1 MSAER
6 PIVVANADIAP
17 SSLTLGTAT
26 INAGGTTPLELK
38 VTNQGTATAQG
49 IVVTIS
55 LAAGGTTSQVANVNL
70 GSLAPYAS
78 ATVAATLTAP
88 TMSGTSAVTATV
100 TTSSPEADTAN
111 NTAVATLEVLGS
123 STSTATASSQTAT
136 IVSSPPA
143 ATTTSCD
150 YYAAPNGIG
159 DGLSSSQPFRV
170 SGFWALAAP
179 GKTLCLLDGTY
190 QGAAGM
196 ISPGTAAAG
205 VSGTSASPITIKA
218 LNEGGVLIDG
228 QGARLPLYLNGNQ
241 WWIIEGVNVAN
252 SSGDVVAVY
261 GSHNNILRRICA
273 WNAGGGNNHV
283 WQLWNANYNTFE
295 DVCGFGNGRTILT
308 EYSSNGTSIQNKF
321 RRFWARWD
329 GWTGTNC
336 GDPACGGPQGVIQA
350 TYLSQNSMLLENVIL
365 VWNGANGSY
374 PDQLKFLMVA
384 GRAVNPNDGYPSGL
398 RLLGS
403 LGYGYPGAS
412 LQPQNLFFQAENV
425 GRFTLQDVVAIGS
438 FSNAL
443 FEGPLLLVG
452 ATAPT
457 PGAIVNR
464 VTTVKSSNGRASSFG
479 SAWTVSGF
487 NENPAAAG
495 LTGRNVFDTGTTEAS
510 LCYRYN
516 EGTRQTTPLWPWPM
530 DERIK
535 AALAMA
541 GSKSLVGSA
550 GNGYTANTVTS
561 EVVSKV
567 GAIPA
572 GCGG

>member
-1 MSAER
+1 
-6 PIVVANADIAP
+6 
-17 SSLTLGTAT
+17 
-26 INAGGTTPLELK
+26 
-38 VTNQGTATAQG
+38 
-49 IVVTIS
+49 
-55 LAAGGTTSQVANVNL
+55 
-70 GSLAPYAS
+70 
-78 ATVAATLTAP
+78 
-88 TMSGTSAVTATV
+88 
-100 TTSSPEADTAN
+100 
-111 NTAVATLEVLGS
+111 
-123 STSTATASSQTAT
+123 
-136 IVSSPPA
+136 
-143 ATTTSCD
+143 
-150 YYAAPNGIG
+150 
-159 DGLSSSQPFRV
+159 
-170 SGFWALAAP
+170 
-179 GKTLCLLDGTY
+179 
-190 QGAAGM
+190 
-196 ISPGTAAAG
+196 
-205 VSGTSASPITIKA
+205 
-218 LNEGGVLIDG
+218 
-228 QGARLPLYLNGNQ
+228 
-241 WWIIEGVNVAN
+241 
-252 SSGDVVAVY
+252 
-261 GSHNNILRRICA
+261 
-273 WNAGGGNNHV
+273 
-283 WQLWNANYNTFE
+283 
-295 DVCGFGNGRTILT
+295 
-308 EYSSNGTSIQNKF
+308 
-321 RRFWARWD
+321 
-329 GWTGTNC
+329 
-336 GDPACGGPQGVIQA
+336 
-350 TYLSQNSMLLENVIL
+350 MLLENVIL